1 MPLHGALLQQ
11 VRREQQLE
19 EAAGREYKNKTP
31 LTYGQ
36 TIQVSRSYHL
46 ERMVQHPQVLASD
59 TPIHPSL
66 TPKLYS

>member
-36 TIQVSRSYHL
+36 TIQVSRSYHFSAWSST
-46 ERMVQHPQVLASD
+46 RKCS
-59 TPIHPSL
+59 I
-66 TPKLYS
+66 